1 MPINKE
7 RAIKVS
13 KLSEKSKI
21 SMAIK
26 TEMIEAGIATK
37 TVKEFRILCKKINI
51 INATSNMARPKSS
64 ITALAEAK
72 VYVELSEAISNFN

>member
-13 KLSEKSKI
+13 ILSEKLKI
-21 SMAIK
+21 YMAMK
-26 TEMIEAGIATK
+26 TEIIEAGIEIK
-37 TVKEFRILCKKINI
+37 TMTEFRILCRKINI
-51 INATSNMARPKSS
+51 TNATSNMAKPKSS

-72 VYVELSEAISNFN
+72 V